1 MLPHRYNFRY
11 PYRSNTT
18 LPASP
23 RLLTRNLIRS
33 NHSTRKS
40 VRISTIPDPIR
51 IREPSKLITQP
62 VVSILRRP
70 ANPPS
75 FITRSQRETETSHV
89 WRDETEGKVYILKQF
104 SIPRYYRLYNDV
116 SFREMYNFSRILDTY
131 LTPTTSDKYSSIV
144 KNYAL
149 EQQLPPITSVA

>member
-23 RLLTRNLIRS
+23 RLLTRKLIRS

-40 VRISTIPDPIR
+40 VRISTIPDPIHL
-51 IREPSKLITQP
+51 REPLKLITQP
-62 VVSILRRP
+62 IVSILRRP

-75 FITRSQRETETSHV
+75 ITFRPQRVTETSHV

-116 SFREMYNFSRILDTY
+116 SFREMYNFSRMLDTY

-144 KNYAL
+144 KQYAL
-149 EQQLPPITSVA
+149 QRQSPPITSVA